1 VAVLAASVVL
11 LLPVLGVFS
20 VLPASAVNGCAL
32 DPIDAPGGA
41 TPGSAANPYR
51 VSVPADLL
59 EIDACD
65 GANVVFFQAAHLGMA
80 GTTYT
85 GALIPGPFLGTY
97 DARGFEIRGLTID
110 VPETAPGPIGL
121 FGELGGGGTLDGI
134 RLVDVSVVGR
144 GSAIGALVGR
154 VLDGGEIFN
163 VEVSGGTVTAVGAQ
177 NHVGGLVGSMTGGR
191 LMRAKSDVE
200 LEVEGA
206 GEGAG
211 GLVGALL
218 DRSVVEQSFARADV
232 TSAGTR
238 VGGLVGFVEDSDL
251 IDVAASGT
259 VIGGSATGGLVGALN
274 APSDASITC
283 DDDEKVTSASSRS
296 TSVQVL
302 RAWSAAV
309 NATLSDVPS
318 VGSSSSGSSSVG
330 CGGETITGVGT
341 VTSTDTF
348 WESNDLPTASFFGAV
363 RSGAALRSIA
373 TYTDTSDAELTVAWP
388 IVAGWSAAGDPAPVW
403 GICDEV
409 FSGYPFLLW
418 QFESDPC
425 GPTGFRGAS
434 GSGSTASGPSLVC
447 APSPVRVGAQVTCT
461 VDGGPADFEVLWR
474 AAYNPTFG
482 EGVVKLG
489 SDGSGTFA
497 FLVPAAALGQPV
509 SVNLVDWTAPL
520 ALGVAQ
526 GPVPTSIPAG
536 RGPTPHLRL
545 VALLVALLSGAAVS
559 AAGPGRRTEGAA
571 PHP

>member
-1 VAVLAASVVL
+1 
-11 LLPVLGVFS
+11 
-20 VLPASAVNGCAL
+20 
-32 DPIDAPGGA
+32 
-41 TPGSAANPYR
+41 
-51 VSVPADLL
+51 
-59 EIDACD
+59 
-65 GANVVFFQAAHLGMA
+65 
-80 GTTYT
+80 
-85 GALIPGPFLGTY
+85 
-97 DARGFEIRGLTID
+97 
-110 VPETAPGPIGL
+110 
-121 FGELGGGGTLDGI
+121 
-134 RLVDVSVVGR
+134 
-144 GSAIGALVGR
+144 
-154 VLDGGEIFN
+154 
-163 VEVSGGTVTAVGAQ
+163 
-177 NHVGGLVGSMTGGR
+177 
-191 LMRAKSDVE
+191 MRAKSAVDLV
-200 LEVEGA
+200 VTGA

-218 DRSVVEQSFARADV
+218 DRSVVEQSFALADV
-232 TSAGTR
+232 TSAGTQ

-259 VIGGSATGGLVGALN
+259 IIGGSATGGLVGALN
-274 APSDASITC
+274 APSEVQVEC
-283 DDDEKVTSASSRS
+283 DQDGAVISSSSRS

-309 NATLSDVPS
+309 DATPSDVPS
-318 VGSSSSGSSSVG
+318 VGSFSSGSSSVS

-409 FSGYPFLLW
+409 SDGYPFLLW

-425 GPTGFRGAS
+425 GPTGFRG
-434 GSGSTASGPSLVC
+434 TASGPSVVC
-447 APSPVRVGAQVTCT
+447 VPSPVRVGAQVTCM
-461 VDGGPADFEVLWR
+461 VSGGPANFEILWR

-482 EGVVKLG
+482 EGVIELG

-497 FLVPAAALGQPV
+497 FLVPAAALGQLV
-509 SVNLVDWTAPL
+509 SVELVDWTAPL
-520 ALGVAQ
+520 ALGIAQ
-526 GPVPTSIPAG
+526 GPAPTSIPAG
-536 RGPTPHLRL
+536 GGPTPHLHL

-559 AAGPGRRTEGAA
+559 AVCPGRRTRGAA